1 MLKNVLYHWD
11 SSAVDSFI
19 PLSSPTCASGKKS
32 NNIITFIFI
41 TQIFVLEPGEE
52 K

>member
-1 MLKNVLYHWD
+1 MLKNVLYYWD
-11 SSAVDSFI
+11 SSATDSFI
-19 PLSSPTCASGKKS
+19 PLSSLICALGKK
-32 NNIITFIFI
+32 NNIIIFIFI

>member
-1 MLKNVLYHWD
+1 MLKNLLYHWD
-11 SSAVDSFI
+11 SSAVVSSTLLSSFI
-19 PLSSPTCASGKKS
+19 CALGKK
-32 NNIITFIFI
+32 NNIIIFI